1 MSKSNASKY
10 VPNMKL
16 HMIITPLKSRIIN
29 FHFRYDSFTMRTL
42 VIIYNKNNHIKYEK
56 FEYDIIIIQY
66 YFYFFLT
73 NYNFYLSSV
82 LQKSY
87 NNNTR

>member
-1 MSKSNASKY
+1 MSKSNASNY

-16 HMIITPLKSRIIN
+16 RMIITPLKSRNIN

-56 FEYDIIIIQY
+56 FEYELYTIL
-66 YFYFFLT
+66 FLFFSDKL
-73 NYNFYLSSV
+73 
-82 LQKSY
+82 
-87 NNNTR
+87 